1 MKYDNFIRTMDP
13 DLDLVQAKTLEYV
26 RIGNTE
32 FYYFLLLPDYQ
43 RNLAR
48 TGTLS
53 IATRPR
59 LDNDWAICVRP
70 LHTLRKH
77 WRISLYIM
85 WLMTLF
91 KALCDEKFSQI
102 MRNGRTLIYSTA
114 LHYRH
119 QLNFLKVQQHI
130 LLSIKEHRCWASCKS
145 FLDPQ
150 VFFKGRDIRIISYS
164 TETFLQYYS

>member
-1 MKYDNFIRTMDP
+1 M
-13 DLDLVQAKTLEYV
+13 
-26 RIGNTE
+26 
-32 FYYFLLLPDYQ
+32 LLPDYQ

-130 LLSIKEHRCWASCKS
+130 LLSIKEPIGVGLPVSHFWIRT
-145 FLDPQ
+145 
-150 VFFKGRDIRIISYS
+150 FFSKVCRDIRIISYS
-164 TETFLQYYS
+164 TETLLQYYS

>member
-1 MKYDNFIRTMDP
+1 MDP
-13 DLDLVQAKTLEYV
+13 DLDLVQAKTLEYG

-85 WLMTLF
+85 
-91 KALCDEKFSQI
+91 
-102 MRNGRTLIYSTA
+102 
-114 LHYRH
+114 
-119 QLNFLKVQQHI
+119 
-130 LLSIKEHRCWASCKS
+130 
-145 FLDPQ
+145 
-150 VFFKGRDIRIISYS
+150 
-164 TETFLQYYS
+164 